1 MKIKKELNGLE
12 EETKLL
18 NEVLAELSE
27 DDLFLVTG
35 GVIDSD
41 DLTTFDG
48 KSLLGGSHNMKT
60 KLKSPVSY
68 TQPMDE
74 GVSATSKLVTL
85 PDRNGTALN
94 IVATDDIHISQVVDG
109 KQFMPK

>member
-27 DDLFLVTG
+27 DDLFMVTG

-41 DLTTFDG
+41 DLTTFNG
-48 KSLLGGSHNMKT
+48 KSLSSGGSHNMKT
-60 KLKSPVSY
+60 KLKSPVLY
-68 TQPMDE
+68 TQTMDE
-74 GVSATSKLVTL
+74 DVSATSKLVTL
-85 PDRNGTALN
+85 QDRNGKALN
-94 IVATDDIHISQVVDG
+94 FKATDEIHVS
-109 KQFMPK
+109 

>member
-41 DLTTFDG
+41 DLTTFNG
-48 KSLLGGSHNMKT
+48 KSLSSGGSHNMKT
-60 KLKSPVSY
+60 KLTSTVLY
-68 TQPMDE
+68 TQLMDE

-94 IVATDDIHISQVVDG
+94 IVATDDIHIS
-109 KQFMPK
+109 